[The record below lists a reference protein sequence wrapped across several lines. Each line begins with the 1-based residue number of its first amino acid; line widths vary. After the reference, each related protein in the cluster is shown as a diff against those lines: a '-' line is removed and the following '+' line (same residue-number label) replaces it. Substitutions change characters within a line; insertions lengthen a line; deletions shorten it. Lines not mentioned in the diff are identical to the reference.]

1 MENAKKRFKVSRWIF
16 LSISVLLNAFIIF
29 QSCLDGATS
38 SKWSNFLSNLFESI
52 LNSGEGVIAPRVPV
66 SSVTLFFQESYQYNH
81 IAGYQ
86 DNEIPLGC
94 TKLLNA
100 QVLPLDASDSSITW
114 SSSDEDIVYLNRQG
128 KNLAVM
134 GNKTGTVTITATSNY
149 NHEIK
154 DTFELE
160 VVDLVEPVNFSISAS
175 SIEIPLDGG
184 DLVPINIIAD
194 ELILKTYDQDIFLQ
208 RYYDVSKLTYTSS
221 DPSIV
226 EIKEVEGLK
235 NVLFAKASGNAVV
248 SVSNSNGIQHDITVN
263 VVAEQPAQLLPT
275 IEDIVCYADDMDVAR
290 TDNTTGYP
298 LGLNDV
304 MYLPT
309 DPLHVQVSNDGRAI
323 GYRKTT
329 HDDVQTSIKVID
341 KHNITNSKL
350 YDVVLT
356 DPPLI
361 DFSLTISG
369 AKYLDSHYE
378 LEMGN
383 TISVSITNVPSNVYS
398 ATFTITSS
406 NNSVATI
413 THQGNSFF
421 VNCLKEGQVV
431 ITVTCNEN
439 TSISKSFNVTVTK
452 RGVINTDNRNDF
464 RNFVRKSWGHFLLFV
479 INGIFTTIAL
489 YQFLSDKFK
498 KWWIVFIISLGVG
511 FFVAGLSELIQSIVP
526 GRSGAFLDATV
537 DAFGF
542 FLSTLIIYLIMLSIR
557 LTKKKKKE

>member
-1 MENAKKRFKVSRWIF
+1 MENTKKRFKVSRWIF
-16 LSISVLLNAFIIF
+16 LSISVFLNAFIIF

-66 SSVTLFFQESYQYNH
+66 SSVTLSFQESYQYNH

-114 SSSDEDIVYLNRQG
+114 TSSDDEIVYLNRQG

-175 SIEIPLDGG
+175 SIDIPLNGG

-208 RYYDVSKLTYTSS
+208 RYYDVSKLTYVSS

-275 IEDIVCYADDMDVAR
+275 MEDIVCYADDMDVAR
-290 TDNTTGYP
+290 TDNTVGYS

-309 DPLHVQVSNDGRAI
+309 DPLHVRVSNDGRAI

-341 KHNITNSKL
+341 KHDVTNSKL
-350 YDVVLT
+350 YKVVLT
-356 DPPLI
+356 DPPLT

-369 AKYLDSHYE
+369 AKYVDGHYQ

-406 NNSVATI
+406 NTSVATI

-421 VNCLKEGQVV
+421 VNCLKEGQVI

-479 INGIFTTIAL
+479 IDGIFTTIAL

-498 KWWIVFIISLGVG
+498 KWWLVFVISLGAG
-511 FFVAGLSELIQSIVP
+511 FFIAGLSELIQSIVP
-526 GRSGAFLDATV
+526 GRSGAFLDAAV

-542 FLSTLIIYLIMLSIR
+542 FLSTLIIYLIMLTIR
-557 LTKKKKKE
+557 LIKKKKKE